1 MLVLPLW
8 CHLLKETSQLAC
20 LLFVT
25 LYFTLHRTLINID
38 AAYSRQHTCLNTK
51 CSRLSWQ
58 AEDRAVEANKTV
70 NRLQKDVDRIE
81 GLSVDICTSLV
92 NLSDVEAI
100 RYLKPQPR
108 TVLAPNQ
115 YNGSNICLGGPRPTP
130 IPKSDQE
137 FAHYTHKSWIRTQRP
152 WIRVLIHELWIR
164 SLNPTATKIW
174 VLIGEPWDTL
184 YPSEKFHQSPLIICW
199 DVLQSVS

>member
-115 YNGSNICLGGPRPTP
+115 YNGSNICLGGGLAPRLYQNLTKNSP
-130 IPKSDQE
+130 IIP
-137 FAHYTHKSWIRTQRP
+137 I
-152 WIRVLIHELWIR
+152 
-164 SLNPTATKIW
+164 SLESGLKDP
-174 VLIGEPWDTL
+174 G
-184 YPSEKFHQSPLIICW
+184 SES
-199 DVLQSVS
+199 